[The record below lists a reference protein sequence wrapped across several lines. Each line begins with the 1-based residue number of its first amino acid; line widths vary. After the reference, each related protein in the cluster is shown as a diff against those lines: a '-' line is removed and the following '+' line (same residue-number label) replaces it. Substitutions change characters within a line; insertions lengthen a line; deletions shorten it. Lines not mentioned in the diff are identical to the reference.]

1 MQVLGSILATFALT
15 NHILYRKWI
24 YLITACL
31 YAIAIFYDKIRTQN
45 KLMGVAMIV
54 KNNREKVIE
63 IRDDRVFVDG
73 ADYTDKF
80 PERFYV
86 RLGPNSPVV
95 SFNRVVC
102 EAAHGKPKE
111 GEGKTVIHID
121 GDKNNIR
128 PSNLKWGKHEPSEK
142 FNEAAKKRM
151 IPREQVLEIVEM
163 LKDPLKTQYQIASE
177 FGIHKI
183 TVSLINRG
191 LSYQDI
197 TGIDPNRKYPTG
209 KNMKAMPTG
218 GYLVTCQKE
227 YKHFDTYEEA
237 KAEVT
242 RYYRDEFYGAR

>member
-1 MQVLGSILATFALT
+1 
-15 NHILYRKWI
+15 
-24 YLITACL
+24 
-31 YAIAIFYDKIRTQN
+31 
-45 KLMGVAMIV
+45 MGVAMIV

-80 PERFYV
+80 PKRFY
-86 RLGPNSPVV
+86 PVTGSLEKK

-151 IPREQVLEIVEM
+151 IPREQVLEILEM
-163 LKDPLKTQYQIASE
+163 LKDPLITQYQISLK
-177 FGIHKI
+177 FNISQM

-191 LSYQDI
+191 LSHQDI
-197 TGIDPNRKYPTG
+197 TGIDPNRKYPKGTE
-209 KNMKAMPTG
+209 MKAMPTG
-218 GYLVTCQKE
+218 GYVVTCQKE
-227 YKHFDTYEEA
+227 YKYFDTYEEA

-242 RYYRDEFYGAR
+242 RYYRDEFYSAR

>member
-1 MQVLGSILATFALT
+1 
-15 NHILYRKWI
+15 
-24 YLITACL
+24 
-31 YAIAIFYDKIRTQN
+31 
-45 KLMGVAMIV
+45 MGVAMIV

-80 PERFYV
+80 PKRFY
-86 RLGPNSPVV
+86 PVAGSLEKK

-151 IPREQVLEIVEM
+151 IPREQVLEILEM
-163 LKDPLKTQYQIASE
+163 LKDPLITQYQISLKFNISQIIE
-177 FGIHKI
+177 
-183 TVSLINRG
+183 SLINRA
-191 LSYQDI
+191 LF
-197 TGIDPNRKYPTG
+197 
-209 KNMKAMPTG
+209 
-218 GYLVTCQKE
+218 
-227 YKHFDTYEEA
+227 H
-237 KAEVT
+237 
-242 RYYRDEFYGAR
+242 

>member
-1 MQVLGSILATFALT
+1 M
-15 NHILYRKWI
+15 
-24 YLITACL
+24 

-45 KLMGVAMIV
+45 KLMGFTMIV
-54 KNNREKVIE
+54 KNKREKVIE

-102 EAAHGKPKE
+102 EAAHGKPKD

-121 GDKNNIR
+121 GNKNNIR
-128 PSNLKWGKHEPSEK
+128 PSNLKWGKRTMPKKCIET
-142 FNEAAKKRM
+142 AKKRM
-151 IPREQVLEIVEM
+151 LSREQVLEIVEM
-163 LKDPLKTQYQIASE
+163 LKDPLQRQDQIALK
-177 FGIHKI
+177 FGIHKT

-197 TGIDPNRKYPTG
+197 TGIDPNREHPKG
-209 KNMKAMPTG
+209 KDIKAIPNG
-218 GYLVTCQKE
+218 PYIVTCQKE
-227 YKHFDTYEEA
+227 YKYFDTLEEA
-237 KAEVT
+237 KAEVK

>member
-1 MQVLGSILATFALT
+1 
-15 NHILYRKWI
+15 
-24 YLITACL
+24 
-31 YAIAIFYDKIRTQN
+31 
-45 KLMGVAMIV
+45 MGVAMIV

-80 PERFYV
+80 PKRFY
-86 RLGPNSPVV
+86 PVAGSLEKK

-102 EAAHGKPKE
+102 EAAHGKPKD

-128 PSNLKWGKHEPSEK
+128 PSNLKWGKRTMPK
-142 FNEAAKKRM
+142 KCVEARNT
-151 IPREQVLEIVEM
+151 ILLSRGQVLEIVEM

-197 TGIDPNRKYPTG
+197 TGIDPNRKYPKESKIRLMPNG
-209 KNMKAMPTG
+209 KYAITWRNIREEFNCLSDAMN
-218 GYLVTCQKE
+218 YL
-227 YKHFDTYEEA
+227 
-237 KAEVT
+237 
-242 RYYRDEFYGAR
+242 YG